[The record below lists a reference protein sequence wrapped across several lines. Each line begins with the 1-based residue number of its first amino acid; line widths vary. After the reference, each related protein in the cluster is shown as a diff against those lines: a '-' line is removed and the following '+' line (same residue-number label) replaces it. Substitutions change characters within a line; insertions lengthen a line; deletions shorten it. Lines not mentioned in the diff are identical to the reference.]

1 MFYILLL
8 LGLLFL
14 FFLLLRK
21 IEMINTREKLRIIT
35 GLKNHLEMDNL
46 QEVIQIEYDETLK
59 QIVKQEAELDNSL
72 EELREYKK
80 ELELTYDSLLSK
92 STQLEYSNQ
101 FLEKRV
107 ANLSNL
113 NSISRSVLSIFELDK
128 IINIILD
135 AYFVLTGAKRI
146 SLYLWDE
153 EGNLLNKKIKGSIR
167 FQGTVSYSPELLKKF
182 GRADYERIYQELG
195 KGFTV
200 LKEEKLIISPLSV
213 NHEEMGV
220 IYIIEDRDKMID
232 IDEEMM
238 SALGIQIGTAIKN
251 ARAYYELLSKERIS
265 QELAVASRIQNRI
278 LPEDIHSVDGLQI
291 AKYFKPAKEIGGDY
305 YDYGILRDNIFFIT
319 IADVSG
325 KGVPAAFLMALGRS
339 VLKTL
344 MDMKQGHPSEEMKEL
359 NQLIY
364 EDITEEM
371 FITMLHSKY
380 DLKTK
385 TLTFSNA
392 GHNPLLVYKAAKD
405 VMELHTVKGVALG
418 FLENYSYRE
427 ASFEIEKGDIVVFYT
442 DGITEAENT
451 SSELFGIER
460 LKDVVY
466 NNRGRSAEKIKE
478 AILNEITSFRGEKEQ
493 VDDITFVIL
502 KSKK

>member
-8 LGLLFL
+8 LVLLFL

-59 QIVKQEAELDNSL
+59 QIVKQEAELNNSL
-72 EELREYKK
+72 EELKEYKK

-182 GRADYERIYQELG
+182 GKTEYERIYQELG
-195 KGFTV
+195 K
-200 LKEEKLIISPLSV
+200 
-213 NHEEMGV
+213 
-220 IYIIEDRDKMID
+220 
-232 IDEEMM
+232 
-238 SALGIQIGTAIKN
+238 
-251 ARAYYELLSKERIS
+251 
-265 QELAVASRIQNRI
+265 
-278 LPEDIHSVDGLQI
+278 
-291 AKYFKPAKEIGGDY
+291 
-305 YDYGILRDNIFFIT
+305 
-319 IADVSG
+319 
-325 KGVPAAFLMALGRS
+325 
-339 VLKTL
+339 
-344 MDMKQGHPSEEMKEL
+344 
-359 NQLIY
+359 
-364 EDITEEM
+364 
-371 FITMLHSKY
+371 
-380 DLKTK
+380 
-385 TLTFSNA
+385 
-392 GHNPLLVYKAAKD
+392 
-405 VMELHTVKGVALG
+405 
-418 FLENYSYRE
+418 
-427 ASFEIEKGDIVVFYT
+427 
-442 DGITEAENT
+442 
-451 SSELFGIER
+451 
-460 LKDVVY
+460 
-466 NNRGRSAEKIKE
+466 
-478 AILNEITSFRGEKEQ
+478 
-493 VDDITFVIL
+493 
-502 KSKK
+502 

>member
-153 EGNLLNKKIKGSIR
+153 EGNLLNKK
-167 FQGTVSYSPELLKKF
+167 
-182 GRADYERIYQELG
+182 
-195 KGFTV
+195 
-200 LKEEKLIISPLSV
+200 
-213 NHEEMGV
+213 N
-220 IYIIEDRDKMID
+220 
-232 IDEEMM
+232 
-238 SALGIQIGTAIKN
+238 
-251 ARAYYELLSKERIS
+251 
-265 QELAVASRIQNRI
+265 
-278 LPEDIHSVDGLQI
+278 
-291 AKYFKPAKEIGGDY
+291 
-305 YDYGILRDNIFFIT
+305 
-319 IADVSG
+319 
-325 KGVPAAFLMALGRS
+325 
-339 VLKTL
+339 
-344 MDMKQGHPSEEMKEL
+344 
-359 NQLIY
+359 
-364 EDITEEM
+364 
-371 FITMLHSKY
+371 
-380 DLKTK
+380 
-385 TLTFSNA
+385 
-392 GHNPLLVYKAAKD
+392 
-405 VMELHTVKGVALG
+405 
-418 FLENYSYRE
+418 
-427 ASFEIEKGDIVVFYT
+427 
-442 DGITEAENT
+442 
-451 SSELFGIER
+451 
-460 LKDVVY
+460 
-466 NNRGRSAEKIKE
+466 
-478 AILNEITSFRGEKEQ
+478 
-493 VDDITFVIL
+493 
-502 KSKK
+502 